1 MAVDVCE
8 CIPGSFYLTR
18 DRESCRSVEDQQ
30 PHPRQ
35 GPQVLVYPRK
45 MAGGFSGF
53 RGDEGQLAGCREKRL
68 DGYAQP
74 REDLVGSKHRSVIWS
89 AKDGDDAAHADEGSG
104 GLGAL
109 IRGLVR
115 GAFNDVS

>member
-1 MAVDVCE
+1 
-8 CIPGSFYLTR
+8 
-18 DRESCRSVEDQQ
+18 
-30 PHPRQ
+30 
-35 GPQVLVYPRK
+35 

-74 REDLVGSKHRSVIWS
+74 REDLFGSKHRSVIWS

-109 IRGLVR
+109 IRGLVHS
-115 GAFNDVS
+115 AFNDVSQIVSFALCCDLFGCFHHDPNDGFGATCTYENSTGVT